1 MLKADLVHRR
11 KKKGKR
17 KENRIFIEPFEG
29 KDSIP
34 TGAAV
39 FQEGVGK

>member
-17 KENRIFIEPFEG
+17 KENRIPIEPFEA

-34 TGAAV
+34 GETVV
-39 FQEGVGK
+39 FQ